1 MKKIQKFLKDRSGAT
16 AITFGLMLVPLMGMT
31 GLAVDYSVASNE
43 RSKLQ
48 NAADSAALAGASIFT
63 GTNAVQAE
71 ARARAYLK
79 ANLGNE
85 AADAVSINFSAANQ
99 LVTVSLNGQ
108 SNTTFMRILN
118 KNSMPIGVTATALAP
133 LKPSSATI
141 KVDDV
146 FGYWFKRVTI
156 VAVKNGVE
164 TVVGTVVYQPTDHS
178 GENGRGIGTTTPTKD
193 QMQSITLGDY
203 DSVYLKMEVKT
214 DGCDIGYANKDTRA
228 RMVVCEKNK
237 NRKTYDS
244 TLRTDDPLTVNHLF
258 VDGKQLPAGSTPPLT
273 DIFSCEGGTHKHAWE
288 DGGGWDKQ
296 DFFYTVTSAC
306 KAVDNESV
314 RLTD

>member
-1 MKKIQKFLKDRSGAT
+1 MKKIRNFLKDRSGAT
-16 AITFGLMLVPLMGMT
+16 AITFGLLLIPIMGMT
-31 GLAVDYSVASNE
+31 GLAVDYSLASNE

-48 NAADSAALAGASIFT
+48 NAADSAALAGASIYI
-63 GTNAVQAE
+63 GTNSAQAE

-79 ANLGNE
+79 ANLGE
-85 AADAVSINFSAANQ
+85 QAANAVTINFKADKQ

-108 SNTTFMRILN
+108 SGTTFMRVLN

-133 LKPSSATI
+133 LKPTTATI

-156 VAVKNGVE
+156 VAVKNNVE

-178 GENGRGIGTTTPTKD
+178 GESGRGIGTTVPTKD
-193 QMQSITLGDY
+193 QMQTITLGDY
-203 DSVYLKMEVKT
+203 DRVYLKMGVKT
-214 DGCDIGYANKDTRA
+214 DGCDIGYRNPDTRA
-228 RMVVCEKNK
+228 KLVVCIKDNP
-237 NRKTYDS
+237 NTTYDS
-244 TLRTDDPLTVNHLF
+244 TLRTDDTQTVNHLF
-258 VDGKQLPAGSTPPLT
+258 VDGKQLPANSTPPLT

-306 KAVDNESV
+306 KAVNNEYV
-314 RLTD
+314 RLTH